1 MVLPPKIVIVGGGPV
16 GALAGLYAAKR
27 GFRVE
32 VYDLRDDIQKPSL
45 RVDASKS
52 LNLTLSERGLQAI
65 AGAECPGLLENVI
78 KDAVPIHC
86 RMVHGVNGDKL
97 TQKSMKY
104 DVHGRVCYVV
114 QREVIGRTL
123 MVALGKQS
131 NVRLCFRHKLQ
142 SCDFKKKVATFEI
155 LSSAQTDSETKR
167 PTLLTTVGWISL
179 ADVRTASKCAVVDF
193 DFLIGADGVHSNTR
207 GQLLRQSRVD
217 FSQRWLDDMWCEFD
231 MAAKPDGAHA
241 IAADHLHLWPQ
252 KDCIF
257 LAQPNN
263 NGTFACALFAP
274 ESVFHRLEKEP
285 ESIIPFFRANFPG
298 VTPDLIPTEDIVRHF
313 STNPHFPL
321 LTTKCNKY
329 HYGDSFLLVGDACH
343 ALVPFYGVGMN
354 VGFEDVQTFFRDFLD
369 KGKKFDGTL
378 SPLSEKHGELE
389 IGASICTVA
398 LLDAYTAHRRPDIHA
413 ITDLAL
419 EHYDALKVGVNTWSY
434 LLRRWIED
442 TLEFYAPGMG
452 WTTTYNR
459 VTYGKERFSEV
470 VKKEQGQGQVLAF
483 AAGLLCVGLFVALLY
498 LIGL

>member
-104 DVHGRVCYVV
+104 D
-114 QREVIGRTL
+114 
-123 MVALGKQS
+123 
-131 NVRLCFRHKLQ
+131 
-142 SCDFKKKVATFEI
+142 
-155 LSSAQTDSETKR
+155 
-167 PTLLTTVGWISL
+167 
-179 ADVRTASKCAVVDF
+179 
-193 DFLIGADGVHSNTR
+193 
-207 GQLLRQSRVD
+207 
-217 FSQRWLDDMWCEFD
+217 
-231 MAAKPDGAHA
+231 
-241 IAADHLHLWPQ
+241 
-252 KDCIF
+252 
-257 LAQPNN
+257 